1 MRAAATRGAVGFQ
14 VTFTLPGVLLLV
26 AHAVRGRVNPRVHSL
41 FLSMDRSL
49 WEPAVYTSPS
59 PICLYC
65 FCTKNRFH
73 QVLHR
78 HYDRYKLY
86 EGRGLVD
93 LVSMQNSAWYI
104 VWTPKQSLLSDRK
117 ENCQEPPPRKATEI
131 LSGSWTEQTYPE
143 GTQAT
148 YKCRPGYRTLGSIVM
163 VCKDG
168 KWLSLHPS
176 RICHK
181 KPCGHPGDTP
191 FGSFHLAVGTQFEYG
206 AKIVY
211 TCDEGYQML
220 GEMNF
225 RECET
230 NGWTNNIPIC
240 EVVKCLPVTEPENG
254 KIFSGAL
261 EPDQIYTFGQAIQF
275 ECNAGYILDGH
286 KQIHCSADGTWSEEK
301 PKCVE
306 ISCKQPTI
314 LNGYPISL
322 KEIYKANERVQYKC
336 ASGFEYRERGD
347 AVCTEFGWAPVPSCK
362 EITCDPPHIPNGI
375 YTPQLTKYRGE
386 DRITYEC
393 KSGFSPVIQGNVA
406 MCTSQ
411 GWSPAPRCSFK
422 PCDFPV
428 IKHGRLYYA
437 YRGYFPASIGQY
449 FSYHCDQ
456 HFVPPSK
463 GYWAYL
469 TCKREG
475 WVPEVPCLR
484 QCIFNYLENGR
495 YPDYEEKY
503 LQGKTVRVRCYNGY
517 SLQNNQDTMTCTEDG
532 WSPPPIC
539 IRVQTCSKSDIQ
551 IKNGFF
557 SESSFTYPLNK
568 QTKYKCK
575 SGYVTADGNTSG
587 LITCLQSGWS
597 MQPVCIKSCDM
608 PVFENARA
616 RSDDTWFKLNDRLDY
631 ECLDGHESQDGHT
644 TGSIVCREDGWS
656 DKPACY
662 ERECSIPQMENNL
675 DANPKKDRYKFGD
688 VLKFSCIQGLI
699 MVGADSIQCYHF
711 GWSPNLP
718 TCKGRAKSCAPPPQL
733 LSGEVKETQREEYG
747 HSKVVEYV
755 CNPGFLMKGSH
766 KIQCVDGQWTA
777 LPVCIEEKSTCG
789 DIPELE
795 HGYVNSS
802 APLYHHGNLV
812 EFSCREGFTMIGPKS
827 VTCISGK
834 WTQPPQCIATEELKK
849 CKGSKIF
856 ASGGIPS
863 DTIEFDHNTSQS
875 YKCRGKSEYKHSICI
890 NGRWDP
896 KVTCKEEAQIQS
908 CPPPPQIPNSR
919 DMTTTVTYQ
928 DGEKIS
934 ILCQENYLIED
945 AEELVCK
952 DGRWQSIP
960 RCIEKV
966 PCSQPPQIDH
976 GTINSSSSAE
986 ERRETFEPKL
996 YAHGTKL
1003 SYICEDGFR
1012 ISEENVI
1019 TCHMGKWSSPP
1030 HCVGLP
1036 CGRPPLI
1043 QKGVVS
1049 NEKSSYQ
1056 DGEEVTYDCDE
1067 GFGIDGPASI
1077 RCLGG
1082 KWSLPPECISTDC
1095 LNVPSFNDAVL
1106 IDQEKQ
1112 SYRSGEQVA
1121 FKCLPYYQLDG
1132 ANTIQCIKSKW
1143 IGRPA
1148 CRDVSCVNPPKVENA
1163 IIQKERSRYENG
1175 ERVHYECIR
1184 PYDLFGEVDVICLN
1198 GTWTKTPQCKDSQ
1211 GKCGPPPP
1219 IDNGDTTS
1227 FPARVYP
1234 PGSTVEYQCQAYYEL
1249 QGNRNI
1255 VCQNGE
1261 WSEPPK
1267 CLDACVIPEE
1277 MMKKHNI
1284 QLKWRR
1290 DKKLYSKTDDT
1301 IEFTCKR
1308 GYYPRTPDYTFRT
1321 TCQEGKL
1328 AYPTCG

>member
-1 MRAAATRGAVGFQ
+1 MRFPAA
-14 VTFTLPGVLLLV
+14 
-26 AHAVRGRVNPRVHSL
+26 
-41 FLSMDRSL
+41 
-49 WEPAVYTSPS
+49 
-59 PICLYC
+59 
-65 FCTKNRFH
+65 
-73 QVLHR
+73 
-78 HYDRYKLY
+78 
-86 EGRGLVD
+86 
-93 LVSMQNSAWYI
+93 I
-104 VWTPKQSLLSDRK
+104 VWLMLWTVCVAKD
-117 ENCQEPPPRKATEI
+117 CQEPPPRREREI
-131 LSGSWTEQTYPE
+131 LSGSWTEQTYRE
-143 GTQAT
+143 GTEAT

-176 RICHK
+176 RICQK

-275 ECNAGYILDGH
+275 ECNSGYILDGP
-286 KQIHCSADGTWSEEK
+286 KQIHCSADGIWSEEK

-314 LNGYPISL
+314 LNGYPLSL

-336 ASGFEYRERGD
+336 ASGFEYGERGD

-362 EITCDPPHIPNGI
+362 EVTCDPPHIPNGI

-386 DRITYEC
+386 DKIIYEC

-406 MCTSQ
+406 MCTSH

-428 IKHGRLYYA
+428 IKHGRLHYA
-437 YRGYFPASIGQY
+437 YGEYFPARLGQQFSYRCDQY
-449 FSYHCDQ
+449 F
-456 HFVPPSK
+456 VPSSRSS
-463 GYWAYL
+463 WDYL
-469 TCKREG
+469 TCTPQG
-475 WVPEVPCLR
+475 WSPEVPCLR
-484 QCIFNYLENGR
+484 QCTFNYLENGH
-495 YPDYEEKY
+495 YPDYEKKY
-503 LQGKTVRVRCYNGY
+503 LQGETVRVHCYNGY
-517 SLQNNQDTMTCTEDG
+517 SLQNYQNTMTCTEND
-532 WSPPPIC
+532 WFPPPRC
-539 IRVQTCSKSDIQ
+539 IRVKTCSKSDIQ
-551 IKNGFF
+551 VKNGFF
-557 SESSFTYPLNK
+557 SESTFTYPLNK
-568 QTKYKCK
+568 QTQYKCK

-616 RSDDTWFKLNDRLDY
+616 RSDGTWFKVNDSLDY

-644 TGSIVCREDGWS
+644 TGSIVCGEDGWS

-675 DANPKKDRYKFGD
+675 DANPKKDTYKFGD
-688 VLKFSCIQGLI
+688 VLKFSCIQGRI
-699 MVGADSIQCYHF
+699 MVGADSVQCYHF

-718 TCKGRAKSCAPPPQL
+718 TCKGQVKSCAPPPQL
-733 LSGEVKETQREEYG
+733 LSGEVKETQKEEYG
-747 HSKVVEYV
+747 HSEVVEYV

-789 DIPELE
+789 DIPELD
-795 HGYVNSS
+795 HGYVNHS
-802 APLYHHGNLV
+802 APLYHHGDLV
-812 EFSCREGFTMIGPKS
+812 EFRCREAFTMIGPRS

-849 CKGSKIF
+849 CKWLKIF
-856 ASGGIPS
+856 ASEGNPS
-863 DTIEFDHNTSQS
+863 DTIEFDHNTNKS

-896 KVTCKEEAQIQS
+896 EVTCKEEAQIQS
-908 CPPPPQIPNSR
+908 CPPPPQIPNTR

-934 ILCQENYLIED
+934 ILCQENYLIQD

-960 RCIEKV
+960 RCIEKL
-966 PCSQPPQIDH
+966 PCSQPPQVDH
-976 GTINSSSSAE
+976 GTIKSSSSAE
-986 ERRETFEPKL
+986 ERRETFAPKL

-1003 SYICEDGFR
+1003 SYTCEDGFR

-1036 CGRPPLI
+1036 CGFPPLI
-1043 QKGVVS
+1043 QHGVVS
-1049 NEKSSYQ
+1049 NEKDSYQ
-1056 DGEEVTYDCDE
+1056 HGEEVIYNCDE

-1077 RCLGG
+1077 RCLGE
-1082 KWSLPPECISTDC
+1082 KWSLPPECINTDC
-1095 LNVPSFNDAVL
+1095 FNVPSFNDAVR
-1106 IDQEKQ
+1106 IDRKKK

-1121 FKCLPYYQLDG
+1121 FKCLQYYQLDG
-1132 ANTIQCIKSKW
+1132 ANTVQCIKSKW

-1163 IIQKERSRYENG
+1163 IIQKERSRYQNG
-1175 ERVHYECIR
+1175 ERVLYECIR
-1184 PYDLFGEVDVICLN
+1184 PYDLFGAVDVMCLN
-1198 GTWTKTPQCKDSQ
+1198 GTWTKPPQCKDSQ

-1227 FPARVYP
+1227 FPAPVYP
-1234 PGSTVEYQCQAYYEL
+1234 PGSIVEYQCQSYYEL
-1249 QGNRNI
+1249 QGNRHV

-1267 CLDACVIPEE
+1267 CLDACVISEE
-1277 MMKKHNI
+1277 IMKKHNI

-1301 IEFTCKR
+1301 VEFTCKR
-1308 GYYPRTPDYTFRT
+1308 GYYRRTPNHTFRT